1 MASDPPPNRDAI
13 GFIGLGAIGSPIALR
28 LIEAGFNLVVH
39 DVRSEAMRPF
49 TGRAQLASS
58 GTEVGERA
66 EVVFGC
72 LPGAAAHREAILGA
86 SGLAGGKRVQLYV
99 NLGTLGAPLLIELE
113 QGLLNVGITTID
125 APITGGVPRAESGTL
140 TAIVSGDRSWFERVE
155 PAMSSYAS
163 KRVWLGPR
171 VGSAQVM
178 KLVNNAI
185 SLSNLVIAAE
195 AMLVG
200 IHAGIDP
207 RMMLDV
213 INHGSG
219 QNSATLSKIPRDVL
233 TEQFNFGGS
242 LSIVVKDLEA
252 FVAQA
257 DSHDMPIQSVRSVL
271 ESFRLAKQELGG
283 EADVTEVVRPLER
296 LAGVLLRDSPT
307 AERMAP
313 AREPS

>member
-1 MASDPPPNRDAI
+1 MASQPSSNCSVI
-13 GFIGLGAIGSPIALR
+13 GFIGLGAIGSPIARR
-28 LIEAGFNLVVH
+28 LIEAGFELVVH
-39 DVRSEAMRPF
+39 DVRSQAMLPF
-49 TGRAQLASS
+49 TGRARLASS
-58 GTEVGERA
+58 CAEVGEQA

-72 LPGAAAHREAILGA
+72 LPGEGAHREAILGTT
-86 SGLAGGKRVQLYV
+86 GLVGARRVRLYV
-99 NLGTLGAPLLIELE
+99 NLGTLGASLLLELE
-113 QGLLNVGITTID
+113 RSLLGAGITTMD

-155 PAMSSYAS
+155 PAMCSYAS
-163 KRVWLGPR
+163 KRVWLGPQ

-178 KLVNNAI
+178 KVVNNAI

-200 IHAGIDP
+200 VRAGLDP
-207 RMMLDV
+207 RVMLDV

-233 TEQFNFGGS
+233 TDRFDFGGS

-257 DSHDMPIQSVRSVL
+257 DSQRMPIQSVRSVL
-271 ESFRLAKQELGG
+271 EAFRLAKHELGG
-283 EADVTEVVRPLER
+283 EADVTEVIRPLER
-296 LAGVLLRDSPT
+296 LAGVLLRDSTP
-307 AERMAP
+307 EQSR
-313 AREPS
+313 

>member
-1 MASDPPPNRDAI
+1 MVVLRGSMTSQPSSNRDAI
-13 GFIGLGAIGSPIALR
+13 GFIGLGAIGSPIARR

-39 DVRSEAMRPF
+39 DLRAEAMQPF
-49 TGRAQLASS
+49 SGRAQLARSS
-58 GTEVGERA
+58 AEVGERA

-86 SGLAGGKRVQLYV
+86 AGLIGANRVQLYV
-99 NLGTLGAPLLIELE
+99 NLGTLGAPLLLELE
-113 QGLLNVGITTID
+113 RGLLDAGVTTID

-155 PAMSSYAS
+155 PAMCSYAN
-163 KRVWLGPR
+163 KRIWLGPQ

-178 KLVNNAI
+178 KVVNNAI

-200 IHAGIDP
+200 VRAGIDP
-207 RMMLDV
+207 RVMLEV

-219 QNSATLSKIPRDVL
+219 QNSATLSKIPGDVL
-233 TEQFNFGGS
+233 TDRFNFGGS

-257 DSHDMPIQSVRSVL
+257 DSQGMPIQSVRSVL
-271 ESFRLAKQELGG
+271 EAYQLAKRELGG
-283 EADVTEVVRPLER
+283 AADVTEVVRPLER
-296 LAGVLLRDSPT
+296 IAGVLLRDSAT
-307 AERMAP
+307 AK
-313 AREPS
+313 